1 MASGKQV
8 LQKSFN
14 FRNMIKLATDK
25 ATSDILKEEI
35 DNLCLNR
42 MTNDVAIVQIQFS
55 TPFVTQMKLDVRLSL
70 ADKVSNIGEM
80 VWVIKYI
87 YMGSI
92 LICYHFLT
100 LSYWHSIWNFI
111 LPLVPRIELGKAGW
125 EARVLPLSRAVRPW

>member
-1 MASGKQV
+1 MASGNQV
-8 LQKSFN
+8 LQKCFN

-35 DNLCLNR
+35 DNLCVNR

-80 VWVIKYI
+80 V
-87 YMGSI
+87 
-92 LICYHFLT
+92 
-100 LSYWHSIWNFI
+100 
-111 LPLVPRIELGKAGW
+111 
-125 EARVLPLSRAVRPW
+125 

>member
-1 MASGKQV
+1 MAKVDSGLKMLIKWLV
-8 LQKSFN
+8 ATKYYKTSFN

-80 VWVIKYI
+80 V
-87 YMGSI
+87 
-92 LICYHFLT
+92 
-100 LSYWHSIWNFI
+100 
-111 LPLVPRIELGKAGW
+111 
-125 EARVLPLSRAVRPW
+125 

>member
-1 MASGKQV
+1 MAKVDSGLKMLIKWLV
-8 LQKSFN
+8 ATKYYKKSFN

-35 DNLCLNR
+35 DNLCVNR

-80 VWVIKYI
+80 V
-87 YMGSI
+87 
-92 LICYHFLT
+92 
-100 LSYWHSIWNFI
+100 
-111 LPLVPRIELGKAGW
+111 
-125 EARVLPLSRAVRPW
+125 